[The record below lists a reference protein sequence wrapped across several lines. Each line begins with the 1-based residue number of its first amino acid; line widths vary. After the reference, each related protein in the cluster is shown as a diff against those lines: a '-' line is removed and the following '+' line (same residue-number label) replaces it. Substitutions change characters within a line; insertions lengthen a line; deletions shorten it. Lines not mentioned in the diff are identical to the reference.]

1 MKKKEQPAYQVYAE
15 GDFVFTKVN
24 GRASYLNC
32 APLKEF
38 LHGQVAGGCRR
49 LAFDFEGCSSM
60 DSTFLGTLV
69 GVALELRKTDPPGS
83 VALLRLGERNLDVVR
98 NLGIHRL
105 VSVEAD
111 DSAMN
116 FGGVAKAIE
125 ANGDR
130 AQVDEELIC
139 EAHKRLS
146 ELNEK
151 NARLFQDVV
160 GFLEQHQE
168 EED

>member
-1 MKKKEQPAYQVYAE
+1 MTKKEQPVYQVYAE
-15 GDFVFTKVN
+15 ADFVFTKVN

-38 LHGQVAGGCRR
+38 LHGQVAGGGRR
-49 LAFDFEGCSSM
+49 LAFDFESCSSM
-60 DSTFLGTLV
+60 DSTFLGTIV

-83 VALLRLGERNLDVVR
+83 MALLGLGERNFDVVR

-105 VSVEAD
+105 VSVEAGE
-111 DSAMN
+111 SAMS
-116 FGGVAKAIE
+116 FEGVAKAIE

-130 AQVDEELIC
+130 APVDEELIF

-160 GFLEQHQE
+160 GFLKQHQD

>member
-15 GDFVFTKVN
+15 KDFVFTKVN

-38 LHGQVAGGCRR
+38 LHGQVAEGYRCM
-49 LAFDFEGCSSM
+49 AFDFEGCSSM
-60 DSTFLGTLV
+60 DSTFLGILV

-83 VALLRLGERNLDVVR
+83 VALLQLGERNLEVVR

-105 VSVEAD
+105 VSVEAGD
-111 DSAMN
+111 LKMD
-116 FGGVAKAIE
+116 FGATAKTIE

-130 AQVDEELIC
+130 AQADEELIC

-151 NARLFQDVV
+151 NARLFKDVV
-160 GFLEQHQE
+160 GFLEQHL